1 MKKQIFNLSKIKG
14 IFPLPLRE
22 RVRVRGKK
30 LAFTLAEVDRVPSPR
45 GRARVGADYT
55 PSEQSVSPSLKFV
68 SSPQL
73 ANKFFSLPRRDR
85 HIAFTLAEVLI
96 TLGVI
101 GVVAAMTL
109 PTVIKNYQKK
119 VASTRVKS
127 AYSQLLQ
134 AVQRS
139 EVDNDE
145 IKGWDF
151 SKTDTN
157 FMKKY
162 LEPYFKGMTLC
173 TNLEKC
179 PTGITSTNTDR
190 RYFLSNGTQI
200 DFTIYHNNTVMI
212 LIDIDGPKGKNTM
225 GYDWFYFNYNRD
237 LNRIM
242 PYGWFEGITKD
253 DIINGKNDAP
263 RCTMDKSLDYY
274 RHGCT
279 ALLMLLGWEMTNE
292 YPW

>member
-1 MKKQIFNLSKIKG
+1 MKK
-14 IFPLPLRE
+14 R
-22 RVRVRGKK
+22 
-30 LAFTLAEVDRVPSPR
+30 
-45 GRARVGADYT
+45 
-55 PSEQSVSPSLKFV
+55 
-68 SSPQL
+68 
-73 ANKFFSLPRRDR
+73 
-85 HIAFTLAEVLI
+85 IAFTLAEVLV

-119 VASTRVKS
+119 VAATKVKS

-139 EVDNDE
+139 EADNDE

-151 SKTDTN
+151 STTSTKT
-157 FMKKY
+157 FMEKY

-179 PTGITSTNTDR
+179 PTGISLGHSDR
-190 RYFLSNGTQI
+190 RYFLNNGTQI
-200 DFTIYHNNTVMI
+200 DFRIYQNTVMI

-263 RCTMDKSLDYY
+263 RCTIDKSLGLNY

>member
-1 MKKQIFNLSKIKG
+1 MNNSKGFTFTNIKQSL
-14 IFPLPLRE
+14 PLPMGEVSAKQTE
-22 RVRVRGKK
+22 R
-30 LAFTLAEVDRVPSPR
+30 VDRVR
-45 GRARVGADYT
+45 QKY
-55 PSEQSVSPSLKFV
+55 
-68 SSPQL
+68 
-73 ANKFFSLPRRDR
+73 
-85 HIAFTLAEVLI
+85 AFTLAEVLI

-101 GVVAAMTL
+101 GVVSAMTM

-139 EVDNDE
+139 EVDNEE
-145 IKGWDF
+145 IKSWDF
-151 SKTDTN
+151 GLSTVDFTQ
-157 FMKKY
+157 KY
-162 LEPYFKGMTLC
+162 IEPYFKGMTLC
-173 TNLEKC
+173 TNLTKC
-179 PTGITSTNTDR
+179 PTGISLGHSDR
-190 RYFLSNGTQI
+190 RYFLNNGTQI
-200 DFTIYHNNTVMI
+200 DFRIYQNTVMI

-253 DIINGKNDAP
+253 DIINGKNDVP

>member
-1 MKKQIFNLSKIKG
+1 MKQEIKTDNNKFKKQN
-14 IFPLPLRE
+14 
-22 RVRVRGKK
+22 KK
-30 LAFTLAEVDRVPSPR
+30 SAFTLAE
-45 GRARVGADYT
+45 
-55 PSEQSVSPSLKFV
+55 
-68 SSPQL
+68 
-73 ANKFFSLPRRDR
+73 
-85 HIAFTLAEVLI
+85 ILI

-101 GVVAAMTL
+101 GVVSAMTM

-151 SKTDTN
+151 STTDTKT
-157 FMKKY
+157 FMEKY

-179 PTGITSTNTDR
+179 PTGITSDNADR
-190 RYFLSNGTQI
+190 RYFLSNGIQV
-200 DFTIYHNNTVMI
+200 DFYRAYGNILI
-212 LIDIDGPKGKNTM
+212 LIDIDGPKGKNTL
-225 GYDWFYFNYNRD
+225 GYDWFYFNYNKD
-237 LNRIM
+237 LNKIM
-242 PYGWFEGITKD
+242 PHGWFEGITKD

-263 RCTMDKSLDYY
+263 RCTMDKSLIYY

-279 ALLMLLGWEMTNE
+279 ALLMLMGWEMTNE